1 MGDGDYPINSW
12 EQTLLAQRYMK
23 VLCLLSKGLT
33 KLVTIESRGVIS
45 CLNDIWEKR
54 MTEDT
59 PRLRRMFPDANWDSP
74 EMKAAAEDIDG
85 LLDFIMLLRNTRR
98 NEGVTQVQMAERL
111 STTQSSISEFERIGG
126 DPRIQSLQR
135 YARAMGYRV
144 RLKLEKVTAYDH
156 KQDQPPH
163 SV

>member
-1 MGDGDYPINSW
+1 
-12 EQTLLAQRYMK
+12 
-23 VLCLLSKGLT
+23 
-33 KLVTIESRGVIS
+33 
-45 CLNDIWEKR
+45 